1 MYVPRAFVEADPAVL
16 HGLIEVNDFGLLVLS
31 GGPGEAP
38 EAAHLPVVLDR
49 TRGPH
54 GMLET
59 HMARA
64 NPLWKRFDSVTEVLV
79 VFQGAHGYVSPN
91 WYRAPEASVPTWNY
105 EAVHAY
111 GTPRL
116 IADPE
121 AALAQQARLVAR
133 YESAP
138 GGWRMD
144 GAKAGMIEGL
154 LRGIVA
160 FEIEIS
166 RIEGVRKL
174 NQNKTA
180 EDRRGVVAGL
190 RATGRP
196 GDTALADLMEAATEL

>member
-1 MYVPRAFVEADPAVL
+1 MYVPRAFAEADPAVI
-16 HGLIEVNDFGLLVLS
+16 HGLIEANDFGLLVLS
-31 GGPGEAP
+31 GAPGAAP
-38 EAAHLPVVLDR
+38 EAAHLPFFLDR
-49 TRGPH
+49 ARGAR
-54 GMLET
+54 GTLET

-64 NPLWKRFDSVTEVLV
+64 NPLWKRFDSKTEVLT

-111 GTPRL
+111 GIPRL
-116 IADPE
+116 IEDPE

-133 YESAP
+133 FESAP
-138 GGWRMD
+138 GGWTIA
-144 GAKAGMIEGL
+144 GAKEGMVEGL

-160 FEIEIS
+160 FEIEIA

-196 GDTALADLMEAATEL
+196 GDAALAELMAEVTEL